1 MVKSRTA
8 LLILMKFPFWKR
20 RPNREK
26 ELARHNSELQYYF
39 RPHYSGCCMS
49 LGRHRI
55 KKDNLCFNCRNLTEE
70 ERDELRQDN
79 AWLRAHG
86 STANYPPT
94 STSTLGFTTDSESDD
109 TDQMVDIG
117 KNIGTGILDAFV
129 SRFELLM
136 REFYSGLDD
145 TAMDAD
151 DFDDDGDF
159 DDEFQDAHR

>member
-1 MVKSRTA
+1 
-8 LLILMKFPFWKR
+8 
-20 RPNREK
+20 
-26 ELARHNSELQYYF
+26 
-39 RPHYSGCCMS
+39 
-49 LGRHRI
+49 
-55 KKDNLCFNCRNLTEE
+55 
-70 ERDELRQDN
+70 
-79 AWLRAHG
+79 
-86 STANYPPT
+86 
-94 STSTLGFTTDSESDD
+94 
-109 TDQMVDIG
+109 MVDIG